1 VRHAQAE
8 PRQQVR
14 RERVADRRGLPAGV
28 TRLLRL
34 LEIVGQRARVD
45 TQDPDLARRL
55 LASVARRRLELGL
68 EVLRQAEADRLLR
81 IAAGG
86 EVPTGG
92 IERERKCRI
101 DRGSRRVGV
110 ADLRRDRMANPGDG
124 PESREEREESRAEAG
139 AELQP
144 FALAEKLPVR
154 VLITD
159 HERPLRRLVHDR
171 DGRLQLPGSREKRG
185 QVDPGLPVNGGAER
199 LVEQHPAGPARD
211 RRVRDVDFL
220 PRIADVVRHIETV
233 GPVPG
238 ADAERSLKAHRRG
251 PVVEERGVQP
261 APGQDHGSLLLMKR
275 LLLGERKPGRPGDG
289 WRDVDRGRREAHRR
303 YGLRYETAPD
313 LLMPVTAY
321 AEGPPGELF
330 GEVHL
335 RPEAG
340 GREERVHRILLNDSG
355 AARVVDARV
364 EACPRGKPLLVL
376 PPEPDGG
383 AGKVELAV
391 ALD

>member
-1 VRHAQAE
+1 MRHAQAE

-28 TRLLRL
+28 TRLLGL
-34 LEIVGQRARVD
+34 LEIVRQRARVD

-55 LASVARRRLELGL
+55 LASIARRRLELGL

-124 PESREEREESRAEAG
+124 PESREEREESRAQAG

-154 VLITD
+154 VLIAD

-199 LVEQHPAGPARD
+199 LVEQ
-211 RRVRDVDFL
+211 
-220 PRIADVVRHIETV
+220 
-233 GPVPG
+233 
-238 ADAERSLKAHRRG
+238 RS
-251 PVVEERGVQP
+251 EEHTSELQSRLHLVC
-261 APGQDHGSLLLMKR
+261 R
-275 LLLGERKPGRPGDG
+275 LLLEKKKKKQN
-289 WRDVDRGRREAHRR
+289 
-303 YGLRYETAPD
+303 YE
-313 LLMPVTAY
+313 
-321 AEGPPGELF
+321 
-330 GEVHL
+330 
-335 RPEAG
+335 
-340 GREERVHRILLNDSG
+340 
-355 AARVVDARV
+355 
-364 EACPRGKPLLVL
+364 
-376 PPEPDGG
+376 
-383 AGKVELAV
+383 
-391 ALD
+391 